1 MAQHSVKTSVSST
14 TSTPQAESARDR
26 LLATAA
32 GLFYREGI
40 TGVGVDRLVAEAGV
54 TRATMYRHF
63 DGKEGL
69 VVAYLD
75 AEDATIRGYFAQ
87 AARRSWAPTAPG
99 HPARGGDRG
108 RGRGRPALP
117 HAGLPLHQRRAPST
131 PTRAAPVREV
141 VARHRD
147 WFRSTLAEVVA
158 AAGVAEPDRVA
169 ASLVLLRDAALVG
182 VYLDGEDTADAFRRA
197 ARHACGLG

>member
-14 TSTPQAESARDR
+14 TSTPQHESARDR
-26 LLATAA
+26 LLATAT

-87 AARRSWAPTAPG
+87 AAQQLGPDSPPVTLLEAVIEGVAEDARRYHT
-99 HPARGGDRG
+99 RGCPFINAAAEYPD
-108 RGRGRPALP
+108 
-117 HAGLPLHQRRAPST
+117 AGSPI
-131 PTRAAPVREV
+131 REV

-169 ASLVLLRDAALVG
+169 EENEAGRDPVG

-197 ARHACGLG
+197 AQHACGLG

>member
-14 TSTPQAESARDR
+14 TSSQQTSARER
-26 LLATAA
+26 LLTTAA

-63 DGKEGL
+63 AGKEGL

-75 AEDATIRGYFAQ
+75 AEDATIRGYFAHAAQ
-87 AARRSWAPTAPG
+87 QLTPDSPPVTLLEAVIEGVAEDARRYHT
-99 HPARGGDRG
+99 RGCPFINAAAEYPD
-108 RGRGRPALP
+108 
-117 HAGLPLHQRRAPST
+117 AGS
-131 PTRAAPVREV
+131 PVREV

-147 WFRSTLAEVVA
+147 WFRATLAEVVA